1 MNRTFRILD
10 PRLMMGLAVL
20 AFAGCGDKVA
30 TDVEPTP
37 DGVIDPGAADVT
49 GTMEEGDMPGN
60 DLGTIAPMPGDEL
73 PTLGQPSPDSM
84 AIEPADDPVI
94 DPPEDAVEEPVF
106 DLPDAEAPVEDD
118 EPDGLSSIAFGHGLA
133 VGLVATPRV
142 ELEAITYEDL
152 LKQIAA
158 SDAKLTLVD
167 GWASWCAPCKENFP
181 HVTAMAKAYS
191 DAGLD
196 VIAMSFDAGTEVPAL
211 DKNQIAEA
219 EAFLKEQD
227 LEEVQTYR
235 LDHLQF
241 DMFETFKIG
250 TIPAVFLFDAD
261 GKEIARFTYDDP
273 ADQFT
278 YDQVEAKVAEVLG
291 VECKGVVEAE

>member
-1 MNRTFRILD
+1 
-10 PRLMMGLAVL
+10 
-20 AFAGCGDKVA
+20 
-30 TDVEPTP
+30 
-37 DGVIDPGAADVT
+37 
-49 GTMEEGDMPGN
+49 MPGN

-191 DAGLD
+191 DAGPRRDRD
-196 VIAMSFDAGTEVPAL
+196 VLRRRDRGPRPGQEPDRRGRGVPQGARPGGGSDL
-211 DKNQIAEA
+211 SPGPSSVRHVRD
-219 EAFLKEQD
+219 LQD
-227 LEEVQTYR
+227 RHDPGR
-235 LDHLQF
+235 LPL
-241 DMFETFKIG
+241 
-250 TIPAVFLFDAD
+250 
-261 GKEIARFTYDDP
+261 
-273 ADQFT
+273 
-278 YDQVEAKVAEVLG
+278 
-291 VECKGVVEAE
+291 